1 MFCNPQCCQ
10 KSYLFLAVVFF
21 RNINDMLMTLN
32 TEEFL
37 KKHHKLA
44 NGMACISSSTEVIS

>member
-21 RNINDMLMTLN
+21 TNINDMLMTLN

-44 NGMACISSSTEVIS
+44 NGMACRSSRQK